1 MEANQELNQNMK
13 QAVEIFEEYEN
24 VIRGTIYCNVNDKSK
39 VDDLLHDFFLA
50 LVRKPIPSYIQ
61 NVKGYLR
68 RAVKNDILDEVVKTK
83 SYHSRNQKYSQL
95 CLNYTRFYNP
105 EDVVIKAET
114 VDNLLEVIETQL
126 LPHEA
131 AALTQK
137 FYFDQ
142 DHSQAAEA
150 MGINRRSFSRYL
162 CTGLKKVRQFIHK
175 NKE

>member
-68 RAVKNDILDEVVKTK
+68 RAVKNDILD
-83 SYHSRNQKYSQL
+83 
-95 CLNYTRFYNP
+95 
-105 EDVVIKAET
+105 
-114 VDNLLEVIETQL
+114 
-126 LPHEA
+126 
-131 AALTQK
+131 
-137 FYFDQ
+137 
-142 DHSQAAEA
+142 
-150 MGINRRSFSRYL
+150 L
-162 CTGLKKVRQFIHK
+162 CTSSGSNAVCVLG
-175 NKE
+175 